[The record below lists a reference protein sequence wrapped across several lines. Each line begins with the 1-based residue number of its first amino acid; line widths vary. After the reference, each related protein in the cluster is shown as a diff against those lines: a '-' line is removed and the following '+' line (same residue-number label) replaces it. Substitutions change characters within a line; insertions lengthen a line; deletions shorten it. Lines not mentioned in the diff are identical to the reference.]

1 MAGFLTG
8 GVTSL
13 FAKQNKAKKNET
25 EIQEGLIDELGELE
39 LSMDDEELL
48 TLAESWE
55 RLYDGSELKK
65 RICTA
70 GDNNFKYWKNR
81 QFPEENYSN
90 NKRPLTDNIIFE
102 GVETLVPLATQQNP
116 DCVILTNS
124 EKAEL
129 GDDIHTVI
137 EYLADKNNLRGK
149 LKQATR
155 NWLWRYVGVIKAT
168 YSAKD
173 NEITSKSVNPKN
185 MILDPNAFVEDGKYI
200 GDFAGEMMEDTA
212 SDLIKKFPKKTKEI
226 KELCHDKMGSVFG
239 YKQFW
244 TDDYVFYK
252 IKNIILFKSKNPNW
266 NYANETTETDELGQQ
281 IVKSIPGKNH
291 LGYPQMPYFFVTVFN
306 DGESPADQTS
316 LIEQGLPTQ
325 DNINKH
331 IKQVD
336 RNVDNING
344 GIAVNGENFNKEEAA
359 QITDARRTGKTVV
372 TPGNP
377 QDSIYVFP
385 NQEIPSSVFQM
396 IDDQR
401 SRFLQRFGTSGTTN
415 SSDQEQTVR
424 GKIIE
429 GNNDSSRIGG
439 GITSSLE
446 MVASQVY
453 NYWLQMVYVYYDTPH
468 LISVLGNN
476 NAQQMIQFSAN
487 DIPEGTKIIIKVQDG
502 SMVPQDEL
510 SLYNEA
516 MNLFENE
523 ALDPLS
529 LYEKLKDSNPQE
541 RSIRLMLY
549 RNNPDQYMQQYLSI
563 QPMMQTQPIQEGGGG
578 STSGQPPSSVQPIK
592 AEPSP
597 IQTQESQLLNS
608 VKV

>member
-13 FAKQNKAKKNET
+13 FAKQNKAKKNES

-39 LSMDDEELL
+39 LSMDDLELL

-90 NKRPLTDNIIFE
+90 NKRPLTDNIIFD

-124 EKAEL
+124 EDPTLKEN
-129 GDDIHTVI
+129 IHTLI
-137 EYLADKNNLRGK
+137 EYLADRNNLRDK
-149 LKQATR
+149 LKKATR
-155 NWLWRYVGVIKAT
+155 NWLWRYVGVVKAT

-173 NEITSKSVNPKN
+173 NEITAKSINPKN
-185 MILDPNAFVEDGKYI
+185 MILDPNAFVEDGRYI
-200 GDFAGEMMEDTA
+200 GEFAGELMEDKA
-212 SDLIKKFPKKTKEI
+212 SDLVKKFPKKEKEI
-226 KELCHDKMGSVFG
+226 KELCNGKMGSVFG

-252 IKNIILFKSKNPNW
+252 LKNIILFKSKNPNW
-266 NYANETTETDELGQQ
+266 NYPDETTEIDELGKE

-336 RNVDNING
+336 KNVDNING
-344 GIAVNGENFNKEEAA
+344 GIAVNGENFNKEQAA
-359 QITDARRTGKTVV
+359 QITEARRTGKTIV
-372 TPGNP
+372 TPGKP
-377 QDSIYVFP
+377 QDSIYSFV
-385 NQEIPSSVFQM
+385 NQEIPSSVFKM

-401 SRFLQRFGTSGTTN
+401 ERFLQRFGTSGTSN
-415 SSDQEQTVR
+415 SGDQEQTVR

-446 MVASQVY
+446 LVASQVY

-468 LISVLGNN
+468 MVAVLGAKNT
-476 NAQQMIQFSAN
+476 QEMIQFSAN
-487 DIPEGTKIIIKVQDG
+487 DIPEGTKIVIKVQDG

-510 SLYNEA
+510 SIYNEA
-516 MNLFENE
+516 MNLWENGV
-523 ALDPLS
+523 LDPLS
-529 LYEKLKDSNPQE
+529 LFEKLKDSNPQE
-541 RSIRLMLY
+541 RTTRLMMY
-549 RNNPDQYMQQYLSI
+549 KTNPAQYMAQYLQVMPTAQA
-563 QPMMQTQPIQEGGGG
+563 QPLAEGGGG
-578 STSGQPPSSVQPIK
+578 SASGQPPSSVPAMQPS
-592 AEPSP
+592 ASP
-597 IQTQESQLLNS
+597 IQQQESQLLN
-608 VKV
+608 KVNI